1 MLAPGGGAETSFQQT
16 VSLCILINQ
25 CCYLQMEEYHRLK
38 EKVCTQATQLHQ
50 KLESVQRD
58 QRLDEENV
66 HQCKQR
72 ASELQAR
79 RQQLSDQRIQLQNR
93 LDHLDSYLELVVTYI
108 VNT

>member
-1 MLAPGGGAETSFQQT
+1 MLYYDSVTGDWDRYCVRT
-16 VSLCILINQ
+16 NQ
-25 CCYLQMEEYHRLK
+25 CCSLQMEEYHRLK

-50 KLESVQRD
+50 KLESVQRE

-79 RQQLSDQRIQLQNR
+79 KQQLVDQRTQLQNR
-93 LDHLDSYLELVVTYI
+93 LDHLDSYLELVTYI
-108 VNT
+108 ANTNSLYC